1 MIDAEVFVKINEL
14 LVYAEKNL
22 CLNKSDF
29 AYKRNRILEIL
40 GIDTLEECDL
50 PDKISDEEP
59 SSLLSGLVGACV
71 KSGIFEQYEA
81 EKYTDAIMGELSLLP
96 SEIDKKFSDRLKVGS
111 KSATDF
117 LFDYCVKNN
126 YVKKAVLDKNPRYN
140 AENGLIVTINKAKP
154 EFRDPKKA
162 ASGNSVKGGY
172 PKCVICSENEG
183 YAPRNKRNLR
193 KVDIMLDGTK
203 FFWQYSPYGYFHE
216 HGIAVNYEHIPMHID
231 RNTFARLMDF
241 VDAFPHY
248 FIGCN
253 ACLPSIGGSVLAHDH
268 YQGGGEVLPLQK
280 AGIAVDISDER
291 YPDLKIG
298 VIDWPGTAIRITGK
312 NRESIID
319 LCERIRS
326 VWASYTNEELG
337 IIAKDD
343 DGQHSS
349 ISPTVIKKGDTYEFS
364 IILRNNIASEL
375 YPAGVFHA
383 HPEFHIIKKESIGLI
398 EAQGLFILPGR
409 LDEQLSSIKEL
420 IVQGKPL
427 TEELSDFGMV
437 FDETKKICGND
448 LSRSNVDRAMRKE
461 LASVCY
467 RILENTAVFK
477 DRKLT
482 VRFMKEKI
490 YGTER

>member
-1 MIDAEVFVKINEL
+1 MNGKIFIKIDQILSYARENLLLNAEDV
-14 LVYAEKNL
+14 
-22 CLNKSDF
+22 

-40 GIDTLEECDL
+40 GIDTFE
-50 PDKISDEEP
+50 PIAPVDKVTDTEP
-59 SSLLSGLVGACV
+59 SKLLAELVAACV
-71 KSGIFEQYEA
+71 ENGLFESFEA

-96 SEIDKKFSDRLKVGS
+96 SQVTAEFEKRLDGDTKN
-111 KSATDF
+111 ATNF
-117 LFDYCVKNN
+117 LYGYCVKNN

-140 AENGLIVTINKAKP
+140 ADNGLIITINKAKP

-193 KVDIMLDGTK
+193 KVDLTLNGTK
-203 FFWQYSPYGYFHE
+203 FFWQYSPYGYFNE

-231 RNTFARLMDF
+231 RDTFARLMDF
-241 VDAFPHY
+241 VDMFPHY

-280 AGIAVDISDER
+280 AKIAVDISSPK
-291 YPDLKIG
+291 YPDIKVGI
-298 VIDWPGTAIRITGK
+298 IDWPGTAIRVTGK
-312 NRESIID
+312 NRESLID
-319 LCERIRS
+319 FCEKVRS
-326 VWASYTNEELG
+326 VWKVYTNERLG
-337 IIAKDD
+337 IIANDQ

-364 IILRNNIASEL
+364 IILRNNVKSQE
-375 YPAGVFHA
+375 YPDGVFHA
-383 HPEFHIIKKESIGLI
+383 HPEFHVIKKESIGLI

-409 LDEQLSSIKEL
+409 LDEQLNLIKTL
-420 IVQGKPL
+420 IVNGDDLP
-427 TEELSDFGMV
+427 EEMSDFGMIYE
-437 FDETKKICGND
+437 ETKALCKSD
-448 LSRSNVDRAMRKE
+448 YSAENVDKAMRAE

-477 DRKLT
+477 DKTQT
-482 VRFMKEKI
+482 VEFMKQEVF
-490 YGTER
+490 GE